1 MEEVEAAAVDIVV
14 AEVTAAM
21 EVATVTAVVG
31 MAEEPADTAV
41 AVVVTVE
48 GLHHVVHLHRTIAE
62 VVAVDGPEGTIVRA
76 LDPTLLV
83 SLSQNAI
90 VGIFKC

>member
-21 EVATVTAVVG
+21 EVATVTVVVG
-31 MAEEPADTAV
+31 MAEEPVDTAV
-41 AVVVTVE
+41 AEVVTVE
-48 GLHHVVHLHRTIAE
+48 GLHHVVHLHRTTAE
-62 VVAVDGPEGTIVRA
+62 VVVAAVDGLEGTIVRA

-83 SLSQNAI
+83 SVYLKMQ
-90 VGIFKC
+90 